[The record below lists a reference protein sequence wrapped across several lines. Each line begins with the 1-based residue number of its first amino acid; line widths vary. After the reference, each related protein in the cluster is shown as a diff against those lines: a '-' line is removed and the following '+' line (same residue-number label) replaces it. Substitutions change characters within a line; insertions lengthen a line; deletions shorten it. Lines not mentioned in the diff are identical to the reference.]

1 MQDIMSTLHKP
12 QMKRR
17 HKRKSPAAL
26 AAHTKYENTY
36 KIKNTEQSKFE
47 DNPDLCYL
55 NPRFNFKDA
64 LADINKRLT
73 SQSSFWISLWKDLW
87 LSRLRLSKIIWCG
100 VILIQL
106 RVLKTL

>member
-73 SQSSFWISLWKDLW
+73 SQSSFWISL
-87 LSRLRLSKIIWCG
+87 
-100 VILIQL
+100 
-106 RVLKTL
+106 